1 MITSPLFQPQGI
13 TLFLFLAGEI
23 LERDEKEEI
32 LLEVD
37 HEDHQTHD
45 SSSFTFV
52 LIMDTKLWLLT

>member
-1 MITSPLFQPQGI
+1 M
-13 TLFLFLAGEI
+13 GEI

-45 SSSFTFV
+45 SSFTFV
-52 LIMDTKLWLLT
+52 LIMDTKLCLLT

>member
-1 MITSPLFQPQGI
+1 VITSPLFQPP
-13 TLFLFLAGEI
+13 TYSLFLSLTGEV

-45 SSSFTFV
+45 SLFTFV
-52 LIMDTKLWLLT
+52 LIMDPKLCL

>member
-1 MITSPLFQPQGI
+1 MKF
-13 TLFLFLAGEI
+13 

-45 SSSFTFV
+45 SSFTFV
-52 LIMDTKLWLLT
+52 LIMDTKIVVVNISDKV

>member
-23 LERDEKEEI
+23 LERDDEKEEI

-37 HEDHQTHD
+37 HEDHQRLMIVR
-45 SSSFTFV
+45 SP
-52 LIMDTKLWLLT
+52 LY